1 MWREKRQGGDQK
13 TQVSLVFAASKPF
26 FPPRLCLEHNKVP
39 IQRPFPNI
47 QQNLCCNLYCQKLV
61 VRNSVLD
68 FSGGTPANAGD
79 TGWNPDLGRFH
90 SPRSS

>member
-1 MWREKRQGGDQK
+1 MERSGGGGPENPGL
-13 TQVSLVFAASKPF
+13 VSAASRPF

-39 IQRPFPNI
+39 TQRPFPDI

-68 FSGGTPANAGD
+68 FPGGTPASAGD

-90 SPRSS
+90 TPRSS